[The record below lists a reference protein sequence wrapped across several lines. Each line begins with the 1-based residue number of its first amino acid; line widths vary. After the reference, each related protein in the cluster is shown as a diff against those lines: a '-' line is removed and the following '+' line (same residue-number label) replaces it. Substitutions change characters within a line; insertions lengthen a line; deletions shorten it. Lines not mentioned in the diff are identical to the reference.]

1 MGLFDA
7 TSVLEL
13 SLKYWIDW
21 IDWTD
26 WIQYL
31 LKVVFFPCLAVLII
45 KCPLFLACGKP
56 FFLIR
61 SLTLKKQSDYQNV
74 DKEFK
79 KKRPWKQ

>member
-21 IDWTD
+21 INWIDWIDWTD

-31 LKVVFFPCLAVLII
+31 LKAVFFP
-45 KCPLFLACGKP
+45 LFSG
-56 FFLIR
+56 F
-61 SLTLKKQSDYQNV
+61 NH
-74 DKEFK
+74 
-79 KKRPWKQ
+79 